1 MALRKSRAL
10 WVNRPPD
17 PASPLPAAA
26 VVKILSV
33 TYNAMG
39 ISPEMW
45 TRLARDITASVDR
58 ARDYALPMA
67 ERRYMAHSVFC
78 GRLWYL
84 AQVVVPPRSFTRQV
98 RSSLFRFFWMNK
110 TELVTRQVLSLPRE
124 KGGWGFPCVDG
135 TPALLQLKTMLMIL
149 HEAENPARSLAL
161 YFVGHSRRDLGVDL
175 TGPSGACAET
185 PPPAYWKALQLYR
198 RLVEQA
204 PQLDI
209 TTTPASRLAQALLE
223 PQLTPVQIGLSDSF
237 PWVRLTS
244 SNLPGHLR
252 DFEWQRGWGVLP
264 TRDRLLRWG
273 VCRTDQCPNCDARET
288 NVHVVSECV
297 VTRPFWRVV
306 RSSFRGLG
314 VALYLLRGRCPSGLF
329 ACLLLAASE
338 YVLWR
343 NRCCAVGQ
351 GRRLRA
357 LWPLLFRLRRELVSH
372 LEAQLFLLGEQE
384 FLRRWSCRYLHVH
397 NSRIELRFQYV

>member
-1 MALRKSRAL
+1 
-10 WVNRPPD
+10 
-17 PASPLPAAA
+17 
-26 VVKILSV
+26 
-33 TYNAMG
+33 MG

-45 TRLARDITASVDR
+45 TRLPRDITASVDR
-58 ARDYALPMA
+58 ASNYALPMA
-67 ERRYMAHSVFC
+67 ERRYLAHSVFC

-84 AQVVVPPRSFTRQV
+84 AQVVVLRSFIRQV
-98 RSSLFRFFWMNK
+98 RSSLFRFFWMEK
-110 TELVTRQVLSLPRE
+110 TELVTRHVLSLPRE

-149 HEAENPARSLAL
+149 HEAENPVRSLAL
-161 YFVGHSRRDLGVDL
+161 YFMGHSRRDLGVDL

-185 PPPAYWKALQLYR
+185 PPPTYWKALQLHH

-209 TTTPASRLAQALLE
+209 PTRPASRLGQTLLE

-237 PWVRLTS
+237 PWVSLTS

-273 VCRTDQCPNCDARET
+273 VCRTDQCPNCDDRET
-288 NVHVVSECV
+288 NVHVVSGCV

-306 RSSFRGLG
+306 RASFRGLG
-314 VALYLLRGRCPSGLF
+314 VAQYLLRGRCP
-329 ACLLLAASE
+329 
-338 YVLWR
+338 
-343 NRCCAVGQ
+343 
-351 GRRLRA
+351 
-357 LWPLLFRLRRELVSH
+357 
-372 LEAQLFLLGEQE
+372 
-384 FLRRWSCRYLHVH
+384 
-397 NSRIELRFQYV
+397 